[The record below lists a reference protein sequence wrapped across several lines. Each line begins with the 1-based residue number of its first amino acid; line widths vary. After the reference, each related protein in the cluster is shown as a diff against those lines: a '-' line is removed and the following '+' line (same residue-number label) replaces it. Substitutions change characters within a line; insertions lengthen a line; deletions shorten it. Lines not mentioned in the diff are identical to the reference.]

1 MADRLRELT
10 AENEAL
16 RRENETLKC
25 ENEKLRAKN
34 DRLKR
39 SLDDTTKSSKAL
51 KKQVDEANARAE
63 LQRPACPDTTDPAP
77 DTVDKLQRKLSQT
90 SKRLSD
96 YRKRLSDMQE
106 RMAVIEQVTIVT
118 QKRELHEDDYYNALL
133 QDSVYENLFHVS
145 AQMTSRAAGA
155 YFRHVSFMRHF
166 RKKMCGPSLHPMC
179 GPPNRSYA
187 THRDKGVDLCKKCGW
202 VQTPQSAGEMKILH
216 SAVTKQC
223 LLKQAL

>member
-39 SLDDTTKSSKAL
+39 SLDETTKSSKAL
-51 KKQVDEANARAE
+51 KKQVDKANARPE
-63 LQRPACPDTTDPAP
+63 LQRPECSDTTDPAP
-77 DTVDKLQRKLSQT
+77 EPVGGGDTVDKLQRKLSQT

-155 YFRHVSFMRHF
+155 YFTSVSFMRRF
-166 RKKMCGPSLHPMC
+166 RKNVRTVT
-179 GPPNRSYA
+179 PPY
-187 THRDKGVDLCKKCGW
+187 V
-202 VQTPQSAGEMKILH
+202 
-216 SAVTKQC
+216 
-223 LLKQAL
+223 

>member
-51 KKQVDEANARAE
+51 KKQVDEARAVGVG
-63 LQRPACPDTTDPAP
+63 QRPACSDTTDPAP

-145 AQMTSRAAGA
+145 AQMTSRGAGA
-155 YFRHVSFMRHF
+155 YFRHVSFMRRF
-166 RKKMCGPSLHPMC
+166 RKNVRTVT
-179 GPPNRSYA
+179 PPYA
-187 THRDKGVDLCKKCGW
+187 
-202 VQTPQSAGEMKILH
+202 
-216 SAVTKQC
+216 
-223 LLKQAL
+223 